1 MAAID
6 EDGDYLSPIFEM
18 DWKAIRNIIR
28 KQTIERIYGDLGQ
41 SFKRDTESDSKR
53 S

>member
-6 EDGDYLSPIFEM
+6 EDYDYLSPLFEM

-28 KQTIERIYGDLGQ
+28 KQKIERIYGNLGQ
-41 SFKRDTESDSKR
+41 SFKRDAESDSQR

>member
-1 MAAID
+1 MAVID

-28 KQTIERIYGDLGQ
+28 KQTI
-41 SFKRDTESDSKR
+41 
-53 S
+53 

>member
-6 EDGDYLSPIFEM
+6 DDGDYLSPIFES
-18 DWKAIRNIIR
+18 DWKDIRNIIR

-41 SFKRDTESDSKR
+41 SVGRDEE
-53 S
+53 